1 MRSNE
6 LIKIKENNPFGSKN
20 VLRDTKIKAAIIDLY
35 NNEENLGIGAIEE
48 LLTDFDGK
56 INGQSLSYQTFETRY
71 KAEIPDLSFNIF
83 ISSGGPG
90 NPFDGEG
97 KVWEK
102 KYFNLLEG
110 IWNNNQ
116 KSEKK
121 KYVFFICHSFQLM
134 SRFFNLGEVT
144 KRNSRS
150 FGIFPVHKTQEG
162 MNDPILKNLPDPFFA
177 ADFRWWQVTQ
187 PNKKVFDELGAEI
200 LALEKIRPRVD
211 YERAIMAIR
220 ISPEIFGAQ
229 FHPEAHPEGM
239 RYHYRQEKIK
249 RKVIED
255 HGEKKYE
262 DIIEKLENPEKVAL
276 TQKTVLPTFLK
287 STIENLLGLQYIK
300 TQ

>member
-1 MRSNE
+1 MINS
-6 LIKIKENNPFGSKN
+6 KIK
-20 VLRDTKIKAAIIDLY
+20 TAIIDLY

-48 LLTDFDGK
+48 LLTDFGGK
-56 INGQSLSYQTFETRY
+56 INGHSLSYQTFETRY
-71 KAEIPDLSFNIF
+71 KAEIPDLSFDIF

-90 NPFDGEG
+90 SPFEGEG
-97 KVWEK
+97 TIWEK
-102 KYFNLLEG
+102 KYFDLLEK
-110 IWNNNQ
+110 IWNHNQ

-121 KYVFFICHSFQLM
+121 KYIFFICHSFQMM

-144 KRNSRS
+144 KRNARS
-150 FGIFPVHKTQEG
+150 FGIFPVHKTEEG
-162 MNDPILKNLPDPFFA
+162 MDDPILKNLPDPFFA

-187 PNKKVFDELGAEI
+187 PNKKVFEALGAEI
-200 LALEKIRPRVD
+200 LAVEKIRPHVD

-220 ISPEIFGAQ
+220 ISPEIFGVQ

-239 RYHYRQEKIK
+239 RYHYQKEKIK

-262 DIIEKLENPEKVAL
+262 EILEKLEDPEKVAL

-287 STIENLLGLQYIK
+287 SAIENLRGLQ
-300 TQ
+300 

>member
-1 MRSNE
+1 MIKNN
-6 LIKIKENNPFGSKN
+6 LIQTNANNSFSTKN
-20 VLRDTKIKAAIIDLY
+20 VSPDSKINVALIDLY

-48 LLTDFDGK
+48 LLTDFNGK

-71 KAEIPDLSFNIF
+71 KAEIPDLSFDIF

-97 KVWEK
+97 TVWEK
-102 KYFNLLEG
+102 KYFNLLEK

-134 SRFFNLGEVT
+134 SRFFNLADVT

-150 FGIFPVHKTQEG
+150 FGIFPVHKTEAG
-162 MNDPILKNLPDPFFA
+162 MSDPILKDLPDPFFA
-177 ADFRWWQVTQ
+177 ADFRWWQITQ
-187 PNKKVFDELGAEI
+187 PNKKVFAELGAKI
-200 LALEKIRPRVD
+200 LALEKIRPHVN

-220 ISPEIFGAQ
+220 ISPEIFATQ

-239 RYHYRQEKIK
+239 RYHYRKEKIK
-249 RKVIED
+249 QKVIED

-262 DIIEKLENPEKVAL
+262 DIIEKLEDPEKVAL
-276 TQKTVLPTFLK
+276 TQKTVLPEFL
-287 STIENLLGLQYIK
+287 SNAIK
-300 TQ
+300 KLSEE

>member
-1 MRSNE
+1 MRTSS
-6 LIKIKENNPFGSKN
+6 LIETN
-20 VLRDTKIKAAIIDLY
+20 VNYSPINKTVLTNSKIKAAVIDLY

-56 INGQSLSYQTFETRY
+56 VNGQSLSFQTFETRY
-71 KAEIPDLSFNIF
+71 KAEVPDLTYDIY

-97 KVWEK
+97 TVWER
-102 KYFNLLEG
+102 KYFHLLEK
-110 IWNNNQ
+110 IWDNNQ
-116 KSEKK
+116 KSERK
-121 KYVFFICHSFQLM
+121 KYIFFICHSFQLM
-134 SRFFNLGEVT
+134 SRYFKLAEVT

-150 FGIFPVHKTQEG
+150 FGIFPVHKTEAG
-162 MNDPILKNLPDPFFA
+162 MRDPILNDLPDPFFA

-187 PNKKVFDELGAEI
+187 PNKKIFEDLGAQI
-200 LALEKIRPRVD
+200 LALEKIRPHVN

-220 ISPEIFGAQ
+220 ISPEIFGTQ

-239 RYHYRQEKIK
+239 RYHYRKEKIK
-249 RKVIED
+249 QKVIED

-262 DIIEKLENPEKVAL
+262 DIIEKLEDPEKVTL

-287 STIENLLGLQYIK
+287 SAIENLRG
-300 TQ
+300 